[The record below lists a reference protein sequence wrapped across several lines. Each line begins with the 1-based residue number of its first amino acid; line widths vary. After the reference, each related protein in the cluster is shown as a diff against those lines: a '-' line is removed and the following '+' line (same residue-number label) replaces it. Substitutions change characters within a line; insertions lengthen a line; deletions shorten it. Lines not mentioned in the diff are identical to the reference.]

1 MHPRPI
7 WKILYTIQ
15 DTDDKTVFGYVCYS
29 SFGYP
34 PMPYDFESEE
44 VSETKEAFNNN
55 LAELLGISLFIYGR
69 V

>member
-44 VSETKEAFNNN
+44 VSETKEA
-55 LAELLGISLFIYGR
+55 L
-69 V
+69 